1 MNKKTLGAI
10 CAALIAVAGIAG
22 YLVLKG
28 AREGLPGLTGKKI
41 LMVIAPGNFNDTELE
56 TPMQVLGDAG
66 ADISIASTTTDTIT
80 GMYGKEVKPDMK
92 LEQVEVQSYDAV
104 IFVGGTGAAVYFQD
118 ALAHSIATDAF
129 EQGKKVCAICIAP
142 VILAN
147 AGILYNRQATVYNG
161 YYIEILVA
169 GGAIYTGE
177 SITVDGNIITA
188 NGPQVAEEFAW
199 RIAEELGV

>member
-1 MNKKTLGAI
+1 
-10 CAALIAVAGIAG
+10 
-22 YLVLKG
+22 
-28 AREGLPGLTGKKI
+28 
-41 LMVIAPGNFNDTELE
+41 MVVAPGNFNDTELE
-56 TPMQVLGDAG
+56 TPIWILGDAG
-66 ADISIASTTTDTIT
+66 ANISIASTTTDTVT

-129 EQGKKVCAICIAP
+129 GQGKKVCAICIAP

-147 AGILYNRQATVYNG
+147 AGILDNKRATVFG
-161 YYIEILVA
+161 GDYIQMLEA
-169 GGAIYTGE
+169 RGATYTGE
-177 SITVDGNIITA
+177 SVTVDGNIITA
-188 NGPQVAEEFAW
+188 NGPGAAGEFAQ